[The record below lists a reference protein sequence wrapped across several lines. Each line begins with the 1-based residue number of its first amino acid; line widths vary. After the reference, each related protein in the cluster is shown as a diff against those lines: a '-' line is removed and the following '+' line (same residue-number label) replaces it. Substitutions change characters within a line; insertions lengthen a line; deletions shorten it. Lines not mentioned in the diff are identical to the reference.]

1 MTFPIT
7 IVEFL
12 TRELT
17 ARFPTAHLMYVMG
30 ICYPQY
36 RFQGDIE
43 ENFNQ
48 HLLLIKTHYFFEKLL
63 EPIKTSKANF
73 PLVVPKICPT
83 ILFTSALDT

>member
-1 MTFPIT
+1 VTFPIT

-12 TRELT
+12 TWELT
-17 ARFPTAHLMYVMG
+17 ARFPTSHLMYVMG
-30 ICYPQY
+30 IFYSQY
-36 RFQGDIE
+36 WFQGDIE

-48 HLLLIKTHYFFEKLL
+48 HLLLIKAHYFFEKLL

-73 PLVVPKICPT
+73 PLVVPNICPT